1 MKQAVGYARYHI
13 RAGRSATGKVAT
25 VSFFYQGQSENGC
38 PFPLQRNPARGYL
51 YAVRNTAK
59 TMKGAETN

>member
-1 MKQAVGYARYHI
+1 MRDTILELADQRQA
-13 RAGRSATGKVAT
+13 RSLLTAFSIKD
-25 VSFFYQGQSENGC
+25 SLKNDC
-38 PFPLQRNPARGYL
+38 PFPLQRNPTRGYL